1 MIYEKSAGAV
11 ILRKEGDRF
20 YYLLLCNLGASK
32 KSKKHFH
39 WNFPRGHIE
48 RGESETQTLKREV
61 EEESGIKDIEIV
73 PGFREVIKYFFVR
86 QGKGVLKTAVFYLA
100 KTKTK
105 EVTISDEHVGY
116 KWLVY
121 DSALK
126 QISFKNA
133 RSILEKANKFFSEK
147 SV

>member
-1 MIYEKSAGAV
+1 MIQSG
-11 ILRKEGDRF
+11 KEVV
-20 YYLLLCNLGASK
+20 
-32 KSKKHFH
+32 
-39 WNFPRGHIE
+39 FPKGHIE
-48 RGESETQTLKREV
+48 RGESEIQTLKREI
-61 EEESGIKDIEIV
+61 EEESGIKDVEIV

-86 QGKGVLKTAVFYLA
+86 QEKRILKTAVFYLA

-105 EVTISDEHVGY
+105 EVTISHEHVGH

-133 RSILEKANKFFSEK
+133 RSILEKANKFVLEK